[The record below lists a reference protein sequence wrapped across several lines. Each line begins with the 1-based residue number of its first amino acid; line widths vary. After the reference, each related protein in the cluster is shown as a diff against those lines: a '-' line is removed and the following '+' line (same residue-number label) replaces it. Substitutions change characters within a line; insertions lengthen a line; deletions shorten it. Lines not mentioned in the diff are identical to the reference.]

1 MSGLNAQV
9 GNNQP
14 GIMVNP
20 NIPEVMIGPGF
31 SEKQA
36 RDLVKYK
43 MAEINATYNR
53 NFTIGETKEGDT
65 QYGVW
70 VIYLEEKIK
79 GLVIAQANEC

>member
-1 MSGLNAQV
+1 MTVDRKVS
-9 GNNQP
+9 NNEP
-14 GIMVNP
+14 GMVINP

-31 SEKQA
+31 SEQQA
-36 RDLVKYK
+36 RNLVNAK
-43 MAEINATYNR
+43 MAIINDTYKR

-79 GLVIAQANEC
+79 GLVIANA